1 MSKVGETVVIVGIA
15 RTPMGAMQGI
25 FKDVPVVDLGAAAIK
40 GALKDAN
47 IMEDD
52 VSEVI
57 MGCVLPAGVGQAPA
71 RQASLAAGVPM
82 NVPTTTVNKVCGSGM
97 KAVFMAAQTLL
108 CGHSNIVVAGGME
121 NMSRAPYLLP
131 QARSGY
137 RLGHGELQDHMFLDG
152 LQDAKS
158 AALMGT
164 FAENTAERYTFSRKA
179 QDDFALGSLSKAQNA
194 EDEGRFSREV
204 SPVIIRTK
212 KETKTILCDE
222 SLANAK
228 PEKIPSLRPAFK
240 KDGTVTAANSS
251 SIADGAAALVLM
263 RKSDALAKNINVL
276 AEIVC
281 FSEHAQ
287 EPEWFT
293 TAPVQAMKNLESDN
307 LVSLD
312 TVDLF
317 EINEAF
323 SVVTM
328 AAMKDLSLPPEK
340 VNVNGGACA
349 LGHPLGASGARVL
362 VTLVAALENL
372 GKKQKEDGGAHATNA
387 GQEELTGVA
396 SLCIGGGE
404 AVAIAVRHAP

>member
-1 MSKVGETVVIVGIA
+1 MSKSDETIVIVGIA
-15 RTPMGAMQGI
+15 RTPMGAMQGV
-25 FKDVPVVDLGAAAIK
+25 FKDTSVVDLGAAAIK
-40 GALKDAN
+40 GALHDAKLRSD
-47 IMEDD
+47 E
-52 VSEVI
+52 VSEVV

-71 RQASLAAGVPM
+71 RQASLAAGVPIH
-82 NVPTTTVNKVCGSGM
+82 VPTTTVNKVCGSGM
-97 KAVFMAAQTLL
+97 KAVFMAAQSLL
-108 CGHSNIVVAGGME
+108 SGHTQVVVAGGME

-137 RLGHGELQDHMFLDG
+137 RLGHGELLDHMFLDG

-164 FAENTAERYTFSRKA
+164 FAENTAERYEFDRKS
-179 QDDFALGSLSKAQNA
+179 QDEFALQSLAKAKLA
-194 EDEGRFSREV
+194 EAENRFTREITPMTL
-204 SPVIIRTK
+204 STK
-212 KETKTILCDE
+212 KGDKTILCDE

-228 PEKIPSLRPAFK
+228 PEKISSLRPAFK
-240 KDGTVTAANSS
+240 KGGTVTAANSS

-263 RKSDALAKNINVL
+263 RKSDALAKQANIL
-276 AEIVC
+276 AEIKG

-293 TAPVQAMKNLESDN
+293 TAPVQAIKNLE
-307 LVSLD
+307 LVSSISLD
-312 TVDLF
+312 TIDLF

-323 SVVTM
+323 AVVTM
-328 AAMKDLSLPPEK
+328 AAIKELNLPAEK

-362 VTLVAALENL
+362 VTLVAAMENL
-372 GKKQKEDGGAHATNA
+372 GKNQRDKNA
-387 GQEELTGVA
+387 GADQKTVTGVA

-404 AVAIAVRHAP
+404 AVAIALSH